1 MDPFKKK
8 KGVVN
13 KFQIRW
19 QLIRTQAKKIKDV
32 DVKIQ
37 FVKNFISEYPS
48 KENYA
53 RVKNWMVMS
62 AMPYKEVECKMLFTQ
77 GKQFLETITY
87 SMEDEVN
94 DFEMFTDEELQLVYK
109 DLKKRKYTFQFD
121 KAPTT
126 HVKFMESLKEYLG
139 IY

>member
-1 MDPFKKK
+1 MMTKR

-32 DVKIQ
+32 DLKVQ
-37 FVKNFISEYPS
+37 FVIDFIIQYPS

-62 AMPYKEVECKMLFTQ
+62 AMPYKEAQCKMIFTE
-77 GKQFLETITY
+77 GKQLLETIEYT
-87 SMEDEVN
+87 MEDEAN
-94 DFEMFTDEELQLVYK
+94 DFEMFTDQQLMLVYK
-109 DLKKRKYTFQFD
+109 DLNKRKYTFQFD

-126 HVKFMESLKEYLG
+126 HVRFMESLKDYLK
-139 IY
+139 IIV